1 MLTITSATSAKSGFV
16 KRISDTKPLHKNNS
30 PPSQTPH
37 EVYRHSHLYEQRD
50 HRKRLKRHWW
60 GREYRRRAAEDNE
73 QKREMQV
80 KRPNRKWRDGRRSKE
95 RWGGVIE
102 EVCPQWSCASSPLP
116 YLSCPD
122 MEGTHVPTMQCGS
135 YLSAWKE
142 ALTPSHQRDGVA
154 CQGPGFSSS
163 GSKGLRALHALQ
175 PHGLI
180 QICVAWQFVPLSVI
194 QKYNL
199 LCYTSNHRPQARA
212 TDKKAML
219 HYT

>member
-37 EVYRHSHLYEQRD
+37 EVYRHSHLYEQSVTRD

-95 RWGGVIE
+95 RWGGGVIE

-116 YLSCPD
+116 YLSRPD
-122 MEGTHVPTMQCGS
+122 MEDAHVPTVCFLPVSMARGPNPIS
-135 YLSAWKE
+135 SARRGCLPRHGVLQLWFQWSKSFTCPTDTWLDSDVCRITICVIINITLLTTFHKE
-142 ALTPSHQRDGVA
+142 APLLPS
-154 CQGPGFSSS
+154 
-163 GSKGLRALHALQ
+163 
-175 PHGLI
+175 
-180 QICVAWQFVPLSVI
+180 
-194 QKYNL
+194 
-199 LCYTSNHRPQARA
+199 T
-212 TDKKAML
+212 
-219 HYT
+219 